1 MTPLRS
7 LLVIGS
13 IAFLPHIVHATNL
26 DTQLEIVRN
35 LRANTAERTTAL
47 ADVKNTAS
55 FCANCHGDTGTS
67 RSPEVPNLAGQN
79 TSYLLTQMRK
89 FETGERKDEFMQ
101 KLIKLLNDRDRA
113 AVALSYAEAN
123 PAPSRAQP
131 GPAAKIGGEHF
142 RKLCSGCHG
151 ADARGNETIPRL
163 AGQQPKYLRMS
174 IDRYRKA
181 SGERI
186 FPMMSAATAQIPAQD
201 IDAVVDYLASLR

>member
-1 MTPLRS
+1 MTQLRA
-7 LLVIGS
+7 LLVAGCLS
-13 IAFLPHIVHATNL
+13 CLPLTLHAAGL
-26 DTQLEIVRN
+26 ETQLEMVRALSAN
-35 LRANTAERTTAL
+35 PTERAAAI
-47 ADVKNTAS
+47 ADGKNTAS

-67 RSPEVPNLAGQN
+67 RYPEVPNLAGQN
-79 TSYLLTQMRK
+79 TTYLLTQMRK

-101 KLIKLLNDRDRA
+101 KLIKVLSDRDRA
-113 AVALSYAEAN
+113 VVALTYAEAN

-131 GPAAKIGGEHF
+131 GPTAKIGGEHF
-142 RKLCSGCHG
+142 RKLCSACHG

-181 SGERI
+181 TGERI
-186 FPMMSAATAQIPAQD
+186 FPLMSAATAQIPAQD